1 VGARSPLK
9 KDHTTGSS
17 GNQGRNRVMLQVENL
32 TKSYGGVKVTR
43 GVSINFPAGSITAI
57 IGPNGAGKTTFFNLV
72 SGHVRPDA
80 GRIIFDDQNIVGH
93 SSLEIVRRGM
103 ARAFQV
109 ATLFPSLTV
118 REALAAAVISHRGN
132 SWQVLSRFPLESAR
146 ARVDELMDLM
156 GLTAAADT
164 LSSILSHGD
173 QKLLDIGLALA
184 MNPKM
189 LLLDEPTAGMGPD
202 ERWRM
207 IEKVRSLWEKQRI
220 TVLFIEHDMDIV
232 FKIAQTIHVLKY
244 GAVLAQ
250 GTPDEIR
257 GNDDVIEAYLGTDQR
272 LSEAVGEV

>member
-1 VGARSPLK
+1 
-9 KDHTTGSS
+9 
-17 GNQGRNRVMLQVENL
+17 MLRVENL

-43 GVSINFPAGSITAI
+43 GVSLDFPTGSITAM
-57 IGPNGAGKTTFFNLV
+57 IGPNGAGKTTFFNLI

-80 GRIIFDDQNIVGH
+80 GRIVFDDQDIVGL
-93 SSLEIVRRGM
+93 SSLAIVRRGM

-118 REALAAAVISHRGN
+118 REALTAAVISHTRN
-132 SWQVLSRFPLESAR
+132 SWQVLSRFPLASAQG
-146 ARVDELMDLM
+146 RVDELLDLM
-156 GLTAAADT
+156 GLASAADT

-250 GTPDEIR
+250 GTPDEIS
-257 GNDDVIEAYLGTDQR
+257 GNDEVIEAYLGTDQR